1 MKLLALDTATE
12 QCSAALWHD
21 GVVQVREAPRGGAA
35 SEQILCLIGELLAES
50 GAALGSLDAIAFG
63 RGPGAFTGVR
73 LATGVAQ
80 GLAFAAGLP
89 VLPVSDLGAL
99 ALQAFRRDGAPPRA
113 LICQDAR
120 MGEVYWASFACS
132 GAIPTL
138 IGREA
143 VGAPSSVSLPVPW
156 QGERWCGA
164 GSGFQAHTALGA
176 LPGSDP
182 GQIWPSLRPH
192 AREIAAIAAALGLAH
207 AVPAEQ
213 ALPVYLRDEVAAVS
227 SRN

>member
-12 QCSAALWHD
+12 RCSAALWHD
-21 GVVQVREAPRGGAA
+21 GEVLAREAPRAGAA
-35 SEQILCLIGELLAES
+35 SEQILCLIEQLLAES
-50 GAALGSLDAIAFG
+50 GAGLAALDAIAFG

-99 ALQAFRRDGAPPRA
+99 ALLAFRQPGTAGRA

-120 MGEVYWASFACS
+120 MGEVYWASFVRA
-132 GAIPTL
+132 GALPGL
-138 IGREA
+138 VGREA
-143 VGAPSSVSLPVPW
+143 VGAPSQVCLPASW

-164 GSGFQAHTALGA
+164 GSGFEAHPALGELA
-176 LPGSDP
+176 GTAAGP
-182 GQIWPSLRPH
+182 IWPSLRPH
-192 AREIAAIAAALGLAH
+192 AREIAAMAAAQGLAP
-207 AVPAEQ
+207 AVSAEH
-213 ALPVYLRDEVAAVS
+213 ALPVYLRDEVAAVP